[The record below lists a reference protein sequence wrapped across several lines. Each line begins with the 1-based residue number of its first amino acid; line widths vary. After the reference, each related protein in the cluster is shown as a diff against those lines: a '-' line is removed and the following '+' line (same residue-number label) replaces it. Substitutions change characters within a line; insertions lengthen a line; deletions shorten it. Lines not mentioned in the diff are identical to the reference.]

1 MQGERMMQ
9 SKRTRGRKG
18 TTGSTQ
24 GPAFD
29 ARPCRAG
36 LGSTG
41 LCTGKRSCSPR
52 HPLVS
57 STQAQEARLPAAT
70 PPHLTHT
77 SAPLCTDPSAHISSP
92 PCAHPLHGGFTPRQ
106 RRPLVLDVGGQ
117 KVAPHFLLALAHVL
131 CKEGTGS
138 NAQAWRVGRKAGA
151 SGIKWP
157 RTSSWRLPTCAAG
170 RGTEAGRSLQQQD
183 AVCSSGCGCAA
194 VRSRRAA
201 PQPVRACS
209 RQACSRNLHGSTH
222 FSKPPEHAKCNGD
235 SRTRHLGPVAEA
247 VDFDA
252 LQQQQL
258 LVRLGGRQGGERGNM
273 AGVGTTSCSRR

>member
-41 LCTGKRSCSPR
+41 LCTGKWSRSTRRTIPC
-52 HPLVS
+52 
-57 STQAQEARLPAAT
+57 LPAAHT
-70 PPHLTHT
+70 HKLGCLLPPLHT
-77 SAPLCTDPSAHISSP
+77 SHTGAPLCTHPSAHTGASP
-92 PCAHPLHGGFTPRQ
+92 CTHPLHGGFAPRQ

-157 RTSSWRLPTCAAG
+157 RTSSWRLPTCSAG
-170 RGTEAGRSLQQQD
+170 CCMEAQQG
-183 AVCSSGCGCAA
+183 AVCSSSLKAH
-194 VRSRRAA
+194 
-201 PQPVRACS
+201 Q
-209 RQACSRNLHGSTH
+209 QASAQST
-222 FSKPPEHAKCNGD
+222 PPH
-235 SRTRHLGPVAEA
+235 T
-247 VDFDA
+247 
-252 LQQQQL
+252 
-258 LVRLGGRQGGERGNM
+258 
-273 AGVGTTSCSRR
+273 